1 MRKRSAY
8 KPRPRIANPMAYVME
23 SVSFVSGQTTF
34 IRDLHI
40 RNHLAMTALTQ
51 GKAARPD
58 MDLLIAMN
66 NVVEALWRL
75 GYGKGYEDVLKHGS
89 AALLAVARRGAE
101 SGRFVLKSEEMNAL
115 NTLMDLHDAQM
126 NAITISDLDKAIAII
141 RNDTKARR
149 VVEVV
154 VRDIEQ
160 ANKVGSEA

>member
-23 SVSFVSGQTTF
+23 SVSFVAGQTTF

-51 GKAARPD
+51 GKATKSD

-66 NVVEALWRL
+66 NVVEALWRI
-75 GYGKGYEDVLKHGS
+75 GFGRGYESALLEGN
-89 AALLAVARRGAE
+89 AALLAVARRGAQ
-101 SGRFVLKSEEMNAL
+101 SGRFVLTSEEMNAL

-126 NAITISDLDKAIAII
+126 DAITIGDLEKAIQIVRRDLDAKRAVAVI
-141 RNDTKARR
+141 T
-149 VVEVV
+149 EG
-154 VRDIEQ
+154 
-160 ANKVGSEA
+160 NKT

>member
-1 MRKRSAY
+1 
-8 KPRPRIANPMAYVME
+8 MAYVME

-51 GKAARPD
+51 GKATKGD

-75 GYGKGYEDVLKHGS
+75 GYGKEFEDVLKHGS
-89 AALLAVARRGAE
+89 SALLSVARRGAE

-126 NAITISDLDKAIAII
+126 DAITIGDLEKAIAIV

-149 VVEVV
+149 AVEVV
-154 VRDIEQ
+154 VRDIEKS
-160 ANKVGSEA
+160 NNVGSIT

>member
-23 SVSFVSGQTTF
+23 SVSLVAGHTTF

-40 RNHLAMTALTQ
+40 RNHLAMTSLTQ
-51 GKAARPD
+51 GRATKSD
-58 MDLLIAMN
+58 IDLLIAMN

-75 GYGKGYEDVLKHGS
+75 GYGKGYEEVLKQGS

-101 SGRFVLKSEEMNAL
+101 SGRFVLKSGEMNAL

-126 NAITISDLDKAIAII
+126 DAITIGDLEKAIAIV
-141 RNDTKARR
+141 RDDTKARR
-149 VVEVV
+149 AVEVV
-154 VRDIEQ
+154 VRDINQ
-160 ANKVGSEA
+160 AHSIGSEA

>member
-1 MRKRSAY
+1 MG
-8 KPRPRIANPMAYVME
+8 YVME

-51 GKAARPD
+51 GKATKSD

-66 NVVEALWRL
+66 NIVEALWRL
-75 GYGKGYEDVLKHGS
+75 GYGKWYEDVLKHGS

-101 SGRFVLKSEEMNAL
+101 SGRFVLKSDEMNAL

-126 NAITISDLDKAIAII
+126 NAITIRDLDKAIAIV

-149 VVEVV
+149 AVEVV
-154 VRDIEQ
+154 VRDIEKS
-160 ANKVGSEA
+160 NNVGSIT